1 RPAADRDCDRPAV
14 RHPAGRGRA
23 HRDHLRLAGCG
34 PPAGGLDRLAGLP
47 GCAGGRASALGV
59 FHRHQPDHRP
69 PLCLRRSPHSVRL
82 TVMALTTASAVEGPV
97 VELAVVTTAGSRVWE
112 RLRTHPSAMVG
123 ISILTLYVLASLL
136 GPLVFRW
143 NPIHQT
149 LSDAFLAA
157 SSGHPLGTDDLG
169 RDELVRLMFGARYTL
184 ALGFAA
190 VAIGLAI
197 GVPVG
202 AVSGYF
208 GGWIDLLSQRVT
220 DVVLAFPNILL
231 ALALVAVLGVGLTNV
246 IFAVAITSIPIFIR
260 LTRASA
266 LSIRELPY
274 VEAARALGVP
284 SAAILLRHVIPNS
297 LAPVIVQA
305 SLQLGA
311 PTLLP

>member
-1 RPAADRDCDRPAV
+1 
-14 RHPAGRGRA
+14 
-23 HRDHLRLAGCG
+23 
-34 PPAGGLDRLAGLP
+34 
-47 GCAGGRASALGV
+47 
-59 FHRHQPDHRP
+59 
-69 PLCLRRSPHSVRL
+69 
-82 TVMALTTASAVEGPV
+82 MALPTASAVEAPI
-97 VELAVVTTAGSRVWE
+97 VELAFATTGGSRVWA

-123 ISILTLYVLASLL
+123 ISILTLYIIASLL

-149 LSDAFLAA
+149 LSDTFLAVSA
-157 SSGHPLGTDDLG
+157 GHPLGTDELG

-184 ALGFAA
+184 VLGFAA

-246 IFAVAITSIPIFIR
+246 IIAVAITSIPIFIR

-311 PTLLP
+311 AILLAAALGFLGLGVQAPTPEWGSMLGSSRNYIFSDPNLATFPGLAIFGAVLAFNLVGDGLRDALDPRLR

>member
-1 RPAADRDCDRPAV
+1 
-14 RHPAGRGRA
+14 
-23 HRDHLRLAGCG
+23 
-34 PPAGGLDRLAGLP
+34 
-47 GCAGGRASALGV
+47 
-59 FHRHQPDHRP
+59 
-69 PLCLRRSPHSVRL
+69 
-82 TVMALTTASAVEGPV
+82 MALPTANAVEAPV
-97 VELAVVTTAGSRVWE
+97 VELAVVTTAGSRVWV

-123 ISILTLYVLASLL
+123 VSILALYVVATLL
-136 GPLVFRW
+136 GPLVLRW
-143 NPIHQT
+143 DPIHQT

-157 SSGHPLGTDDLG
+157 SSGHPLGTDDFG

-184 ALGFAA
+184 SLGFAA

-246 IFAVAITSIPIFIR
+246 IIAVAITSIPIFIR

-311 PTLLP
+311 AILLAAALGFLGLGVQAPTPEWGSMLGFSRNYIFSDPNLATFPGLAIFGAVLAFNLVGDGLRDALDPRLR

>member
-1 RPAADRDCDRPAV
+1 
-14 RHPAGRGRA
+14 
-23 HRDHLRLAGCG
+23 
-34 PPAGGLDRLAGLP
+34 
-47 GCAGGRASALGV
+47 
-59 FHRHQPDHRP
+59 
-69 PLCLRRSPHSVRL
+69 
-82 TVMALTTASAVEGPV
+82 MALPTASAVEAPV
-97 VELAVVTTAGSRVWE
+97 VELAVVTTAGSRVWV

-123 ISILTLYVLASLL
+123 VSILALYVVATLL
-136 GPLVFRW
+136 GPLVLRW
-143 NPIHQT
+143 DPIHQT

-184 ALGFAA
+184 SLGFAA

-246 IFAVAITSIPIFIR
+246 IIAVAITSIPIFIR

-284 SAAILLRHVIPNS
+284 SAAILFRHVIPNS

-311 PTLLP
+311 AILLAAALGFLGLGVQAPTPEWGSMLGFSRNYIFSDPNLATFPGLAIFGAVLAFNLVGDGLRDALDPRLR

>member
-1 RPAADRDCDRPAV
+1 
-14 RHPAGRGRA
+14 
-23 HRDHLRLAGCG
+23 
-34 PPAGGLDRLAGLP
+34 
-47 GCAGGRASALGV
+47 
-59 FHRHQPDHRP
+59 
-69 PLCLRRSPHSVRL
+69 
-82 TVMALTTASAVEGPV
+82 MALPTANAVEAPV
-97 VELAVVTTAGSRVWE
+97 VELAVVTTAGSRVWV

-123 ISILTLYVLASLL
+123 VSILALYVVATLL
-136 GPLVFRW
+136 GPLVLRW
-143 NPIHQT
+143 DPIHQT

-184 ALGFAA
+184 SLGFAA

-246 IFAVAITSIPIFIR
+246 IIAVAITSIPIFIR

-311 PTLLP
+311 AILLAAALGFLGLGVQPPTPEWGSMLGFSRNYIFSDPNLATFPGLAIFGAVLAFNLVGDGLRDALDPRLR

>member
-1 RPAADRDCDRPAV
+1 
-14 RHPAGRGRA
+14 
-23 HRDHLRLAGCG
+23 
-34 PPAGGLDRLAGLP
+34 
-47 GCAGGRASALGV
+47 
-59 FHRHQPDHRP
+59 
-69 PLCLRRSPHSVRL
+69 
-82 TVMALTTASAVEGPV
+82 MALPTASAVEAPV
-97 VELAVVTTAGSRVWE
+97 VELAVVTTAGSRVWV

-123 ISILTLYVLASLL
+123 VSILALYVVATLL
-136 GPLVFRW
+136 GPLVLRW
-143 NPIHQT
+143 DPIHQT

-184 ALGFAA
+184 SLGFAA

-246 IFAVAITSIPIFIR
+246 IIAVAITSIPIFIR

-311 PTLLP
+311 AILLAAALGFLGLGVQAPTPEWGSMLGFSRNYIFSDPNLATFPGLAIVGAVLAFNLLGDGLRDALDPRLK

>member
-1 RPAADRDCDRPAV
+1 
-14 RHPAGRGRA
+14 
-23 HRDHLRLAGCG
+23 
-34 PPAGGLDRLAGLP
+34 
-47 GCAGGRASALGV
+47 
-59 FHRHQPDHRP
+59 
-69 PLCLRRSPHSVRL
+69 
-82 TVMALTTASAVEGPV
+82 MALTTASAVEAPV
-97 VELAVVTTAGSRVWE
+97 VELAVVTTAGGRVWE

-311 PTLLP
+311 AILLAAALGFLGLGVQAPTPEWGSMLGFSRNYIYSDPNLATFPGLAIFGAVLAFNLVGDGLRDALDPRLR

>member
-1 RPAADRDCDRPAV
+1 
-14 RHPAGRGRA
+14 
-23 HRDHLRLAGCG
+23 
-34 PPAGGLDRLAGLP
+34 
-47 GCAGGRASALGV
+47 
-59 FHRHQPDHRP
+59 
-69 PLCLRRSPHSVRL
+69 
-82 TVMALTTASAVEGPV
+82 
-97 VELAVVTTAGSRVWE
+97 
-112 RLRTHPSAMVG
+112 
-123 ISILTLYVLASLL
+123 
-136 GPLVFRW
+136 
-143 NPIHQT
+143 
-149 LSDAFLAA
+149 
-157 SSGHPLGTDDLG
+157 
-169 RDELVRLMFGARYTL
+169 MFGARYTL

-246 IFAVAITSIPIFIR
+246 IIAVAITSIPIFIR

-284 SAAILLRHVIPNS
+284 SAAILVRHVIPNS

-311 PTLLP
+311 AILLAAALGFLGLGVQAPTPEWGSMLGLSRNYIFSDPNLATFPGLAIFGAVLAFNLVGDGLRDALDPRLR